1 MKINCLRVPA
11 WEKYPALLHG
21 FLGRLGGKSRGPYAG
36 LNVSYRVGDDNQMV
50 SQNVCDIK
58 QEVGIHDGRVVTM
71 KQVHGDTIVEVRDP
85 KLKETGEADAMVTK
99 ETGIYLG
106 ALTADCVPILL
117 IAPHYGIAAAVH
129 AGWRG
134 TLAGIAAKTVER
146 LGKMYGVSCTELQAA
161 LGPAIG
167 PCCYEVKDDVTRPL
181 LEQWHELAAASLQSK
196 AGKSFL
202 DLRGLN
208 ANILHNA
215 GLPKAQI
222 FQIGPCTSCASDD
235 FFSYRRQGNQTG
247 RQMSIVG
254 WRS

>member
-1 MKINCLRVPA
+1 
-11 WEKYPALLHG
+11 
-21 FLGRLGGKSRGPYAG
+21 
-36 LNVSYRVGDDNQMV
+36 
-50 SQNVCDIK
+50 
-58 QEVGIHDGRVVTM
+58 
-71 KQVHGDTIVEVRDP
+71 
-85 KLKETGEADAMVTK
+85 
-99 ETGIYLG
+99 
-106 ALTADCVPILL
+106 LTADCVPILL
-117 IAPHYGIAAAVH
+117 IAPDHGIAAAVH

-134 TLAGIAAKTVER
+134 TLAGIAAKTVKR
-146 LGKMYGVSCTELQAA
+146 LGEMYGVECTELQAA

-181 LEQWHELAAASLQSK
+181 LGEWHELAAASLQSK

-208 ANILHNA
+208 AKILHTA

-222 FQIGPCTSCASDD
+222 FQVGPCTSCASDD
-235 FFSYRRQGNQTG
+235 CFSYRRQGNQTG